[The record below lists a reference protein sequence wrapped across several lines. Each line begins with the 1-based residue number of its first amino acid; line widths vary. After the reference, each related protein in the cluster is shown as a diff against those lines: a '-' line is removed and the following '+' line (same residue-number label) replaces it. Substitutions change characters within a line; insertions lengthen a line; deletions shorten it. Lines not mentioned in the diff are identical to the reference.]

1 MLDVTKRYTHKE
13 FLDHCGRY
21 WTKTVWGGEKSIEW
35 FMENGHNTIVRPP
48 EHKYY
53 MSDKRG
59 KDMRRP
65 FYCEFFLDTR
75 DELQHKFKENQYSSC
90 PGNGRGTI
98 TAPSRRGNSRR
109 CTRSPRSTICTPSR
123 SRRP

>member
-1 MLDVTKRYTHKE
+1 
-13 FLDHCGRY
+13 
-21 WTKTVWGGEKSIEW
+21 
-35 FMENGHNTIVRPP
+35 MENGHNTIVRPP

-75 DELQHKFKENQYSSC
+75 DELQHKFKENNIQAAL
-90 PGNGRGTI
+90 GMAVGRL
-98 TAPSRRGNSRR
+98 RRLPDGEALAGAHGARGVRFVRHHVQGDPDELHGEPVDSVD
-109 CTRSPRSTICTPSR
+109 PRVG
-123 SRRP
+123 